1 MNRDIH
7 RFFPRIL
14 FHTRALLLTYIG
26 IQEMHEYDWDL
37 FKAARIEAMHTQDMG
52 FHPEDD
58 DDESMMDSPLL
69 KKFFEQFTTQ
79 YDTYSSHPRY
89 WWLEELND
97 EDSGEADLLVQRLNM
112 LNQEMM
118 ALVDMTLRAELSVE
132 ENEQKF
138 KTISDEIAQLTE
150 RLEAVRQAG
159 KTDGQRL
166 EQAAELE
173 RSIESLKNCGCEYND
188 NAVRQMIE
196 CIRVY
201 PDGKLDIIFN
211 GGFTVVEHFDV
222 K

>member
-79 YDTYSSHPRY
+79 YD
-89 WWLEELND
+89 
-97 EDSGEADLLVQRLNM
+97 
-112 LNQEMM
+112 
-118 ALVDMTLRAELSVE
+118 
-132 ENEQKF
+132 
-138 KTISDEIAQLTE
+138 I
-150 RLEAVRQAG
+150 
-159 KTDGQRL
+159 
-166 EQAAELE
+166 
-173 RSIESLKNCGCEYND
+173 
-188 NAVRQMIE
+188 
-196 CIRVY
+196 
-201 PDGKLDIIFN
+201 
-211 GGFTVVEHFDV
+211 GGWRN
-222 K
+222 